1 MNPKNCCLTLVFPQS
16 LEENIVDFLLGQ
28 ATLASGFTTLR
39 IEGHGRN
46 DKLQSL
52 LEQVRGRARR
62 VQMNVVMNDED
73 AKSLL
78 VSLRQELGNA
88 DIVYWI
94 SPIIEFGSF
103 Q

>member
-1 MNPKNCCLTLVFPQS
+1 MNMKNCCLTLVFPQS
-16 LEENIVDFLLGQ
+16 LEENVVDFLLSQ
-28 ATLASGFTTLR
+28 ATLASGFTTIK

-46 DKLQSL
+46 SKLQSL

-73 AKSLL
+73 ARSLL
-78 VSLRQELGNA
+78 LSLREELGNA

-94 SPIIEFGSF
+94 SPVIEFGSF